1 MGIGEN
7 FSNRTPAW
15 EIIQKYIDKVP
26 KIKKLLQSKE
36 SDHQGEET
44 AYRRGENSRQLHI
57 RDGGYASN
65 VQRTVRLKQKRNQ
78 AVQPTN
84 GKMD

>member
-26 KIKKLLQSKE
+26 WIKKLLQSKE

-57 RDGGYASN
+57 RDGGNASN
-65 VQRTVRLKQKRNQ
+65 V
-78 AVQPTN
+78 
-84 GKMD
+84 